1 MGVAVAA
8 AGAVGDV
15 IVKKEGFAAFRPRLH
30 WVALIVWEP
39 WYVIKGTVLALRELA
54 RTLAGRQ
61 PHFQF
66 RIIPYRYG
74 GQNETAA
81 GKRALFS
88 AYVTIS
94 PDTIVVGL
102 DQKRELAL
110 LHLLGSEEL
119 PEIARELG
127 ARV

>member
-15 IVKKEGFAAFRPRLH
+15 IVKKEGFAAFRPQFRC
-30 WVALIVWEP
+30 VALIVWEP

-54 RTLAGRQ
+54 RSLVGRQ

-66 RIIPYRYG
+66 RTVPYRYG
-74 GQNETAA
+74 SQNETAA
-81 GKRALFS
+81 GRRALFS

-102 DQKRELAL
+102 DPKREIAL
-110 LHLLGSEEL
+110 LHILGSEEL
-119 PEIARELG
+119 PKIARELG